1 MVNAEERRGN
11 NMNDKD
17 IGWMAGVLDGEGCIH
32 ASKPWKKE
40 NDRVS
45 GIRHHFDIRTIITQN
60 PNLLLEKV
68 GRLLREWGIKY
79 KYREGDKEHSAEVV
93 ISQKPE
99 IEKLLLLVLS
109 ELSCKKRSAEVVL
122 GYIKEWPDSNTHW
135 GRKGAPEQQV
145 RDYIKVYNI
154 LKKQKVKSLVS
165 VETTRCTSNLDED
178 IVRYSK

>member
-1 MVNAEERRGN
+1 
-11 NMNDKD
+11 MNDKD
-17 IGWMAGVLDGEGCIH
+17 IGWVAGVLDGEGCIH

-45 GIRHHFDIRTIITQN
+45 GIRHHFDIRIIITQN

-79 KYREGDKEHSAEVV
+79 RYREGDNEHPAEVV
-93 ISQKPE
+93 VSQKPE
-99 IEKLLLLVLS
+99 IEKLLLLILS
-109 ELSCKKRSAEVVL
+109 ELSCRKRSAEVVL
-122 GYIKEWPDSNTHW
+122 DYIKEWPDSNTHW

-145 RDYIKVYNI
+145 KDYIKVYNI
-154 LKKQKVKSLVS
+154 LKKQKVKSRIS